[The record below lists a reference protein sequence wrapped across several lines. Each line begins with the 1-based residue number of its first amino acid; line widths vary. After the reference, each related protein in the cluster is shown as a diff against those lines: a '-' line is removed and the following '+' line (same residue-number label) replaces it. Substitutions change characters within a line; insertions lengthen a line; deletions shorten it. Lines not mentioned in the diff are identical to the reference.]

1 MFKLITGLL
10 ILTGLFIGLTGP
22 AAAAPPP
29 QKPSNQQLIDQIKQS
44 TQDRVRIVYHAE
56 TGQVSFI
63 GTDPAHTIAQPS
75 VLPAD
80 ARPEAAARGFLAQ
93 YGQLFG
99 LQNPAGDLSVMK
111 EKTLGDGRAFVR
123 FQQRYQ
129 GVPVFGGELIVQTDA
144 RQDILSVN
152 GETLPDL
159 TLDTRPTVPAEAAR
173 QAALVKIAG
182 DYHLAVDQLKASEP
196 ELWIYNPALLG
207 SPGPRV
213 SMLVWRTE
221 VTPTEL
227 FPLRE
232 LVLIDA
238 HLGVVVLNF
247 NQIDTALNRRTY
259 DANNTKTLPGTL
271 RCNEANPT
279 CSGGDP
285 HEVAA
290 HKYAADT
297 YNFYFNNH
305 SRDSIDDA
313 GLILDSTVHFDS
325 GYGNAFW
332 DGNQMVYGDFYGFP
346 LADDVVGH
354 ELTHGV
360 TQYESGLIY
369 FYESGA
375 INESLSDVWGEFVD
389 LTNGAGTDTSGVRW
403 LVGEDVS
410 GWPAAA
416 FRDMKNPPAFNDPD
430 KMSSSLYSHGPDD
443 NGGVHTNSGVNN
455 KAAYLMTDGGTFNG
469 ITVTA
474 VGLAKVAKIYYE
486 AQTNLLTSASNYTD
500 LGNGLYQACVN
511 LIGQAGITSSD
522 CLEVRDAATA
532 VEMIPFI
539 PGSNTLY
546 LPLVVKNLTSGKS
559 LVNGNFESGRTAW
572 TEFSSQGFT
581 LIRSG
586 SNLPVTPHSGNWAV
600 WLGGA
605 VNEISYIQQQV
616 AVPVGAPYLA
626 YWHWIAS
633 QDFCGYDFGGVIINS
648 SNVVNV
654 YDLCSSQNTGGW
666 VKHVVNLSAYA
677 GQTVLLQIRAETD
690 ASLNSSLFID
700 DVAFQATPTVLETTG
715 PDSPTLLEADAALKT
730 NENSSAGLVEETIGE
745 FLLRPA
751 NWKPEK

>member
-1 MFKLITGLL
+1 MFKLINGFL
-10 ILTGLFIGLTGP
+10 ILTSLLIGLTGP

-29 QKPSNQQLIDQIKQS
+29 QKPSNQQLIDQIKQN
-44 TQDRVRIVYHAE
+44 TQHRVRIAYHAE
-56 TGQVSFI
+56 TGQVTFV
-63 GTDPAHTIAQPS
+63 GTDQAHAIAQPGL
-75 VLPAD
+75 LPAD

-93 YGQLFG
+93 YGPLFG

-111 EKTLGDGRAFVR
+111 ERTLDDGRAFVR

-129 GVPVFGGELIVQTDA
+129 GIPVFGGELIVQTDA

-173 QAALVKIAG
+173 QAALVKVAG
-182 DYHLAVDQLKASEP
+182 DYHLAVDQLKANEP

-213 SMLVWRTE
+213 STLVWRTE
-221 VTPTEL
+221 VTPTTL

-259 DANNTKTLPGTL
+259 DANNAKTLPGTL

-290 HKYAADT
+290 HKYAGDT

-305 SRDSIDDA
+305 GRDSIDNA

-346 LADDVVGH
+346 LADDVVSH

-360 TQYESGLIY
+360 TQYESGLVY
-369 FYESGA
+369 FYQSGA

-389 LTNGAGTDTSGVRW
+389 LTNSAGNDSASARW
-403 LVGEDVS
+403 LMGEDIT
-410 GWPAAA
+410 GLGAI
-416 FRDMKNPPAFNDPD
+416 RDMENPPAFSDPD

-455 KAAYLMTDGGTFNG
+455 KAVYLMTDGGTFNG

-486 AQTNLLTSASNYTD
+486 AQTNLLTSASNYAD
-500 LGNGLYQACVN
+500 LGNGLYQACLN
-511 LIGQAGITSSD
+511 LIGQAGITSGN
-522 CLEVRDAATA
+522 CQEVRDATVA
-532 VEMIPFI
+532 VEMIPFT
-539 PGSNTLY
+539 PGSINVY
-546 LPLVVKNLTSGKS
+546 LPLVIKNLTSGGS
-559 LVNGNFESGRTAW
+559 LVNGNFESGRTGW

-581 LIRSG
+581 LILPAA
-586 SNLPVTPHSGNWAV
+586 NLPVSPRSGNWAV

-605 VNEISYIQQQV
+605 LNDISYIQQQV
-616 AVPVGAPYLA
+616 TIPAARPYLA
-626 YWHWIAS
+626 YWHRIAS
-633 QDFCGYDFGGVIINS
+633 QDICGYDFGGVIINN

-654 YDLCSSQNTGGW
+654 YNLCSSQNTGGW

-677 GQTVLLQIRAETD
+677 GQLVLLQIRAETD
-690 ASLNSSLFID
+690 GSLNSNLFID
-700 DVAFQATPTVLETTG
+700 DVTFQSTPTLLETAG
-715 PDSPTLLEADAALKT
+715 PDSPALLEADAVLKT
-730 NENSSAGLVEETIGE
+730 NEDSSAGLVEETSGE

-751 NWKPEK
+751 NWNPEK